1 MIFQCNQEGHTSYNC
16 PTASRGGIR
25 SSPASG
31 YGATNSSTSQPVFDD
46 WGTLTATSGTRSSS
60 YDSGDKKDDWG
71 SSSGSVSSPWANDS
85 NAAARG
91 GRNTPRSS
99 APFRDSQPVVD
110 DWGISSNPSTVPIIK
125 TVCHTTTGNSGAD
138 DWDAAADAW
147 SSVNTSSSNPRS
159 GKSSIAK
166 AGGLNCSVVDDS
178 WDKCPSASNSEQGQ
192 LNISR
197 NRPNAIVKTDEDDWG
212 RSAEVSK
219 RDLVSSATANSRL
232 PPMDDGNVNGFKKR
246 NDKNFSSYREL
257 NQSIVNAI
265 AWNGP
270 INHGHRSFKTS
281 MKNVDVSL

>member
-1 MIFQCNQEGHTSYNC
+1 MILQRNQQGRTSDNC
-16 PTASRGGIR
+16 LTASRGGIR

-31 YGATNSSTSQPVFDD
+31 NGATNLSTSQPVFDD
-46 WGTLTATSGTRSSS
+46 FSTFTATSGTRSSS

-71 SSSGSVSSPWANDS
+71 SSSGSVRSPWANDS

-91 GRNTPRSS
+91 GRSTPRSS
-99 APFRDSQPVVD
+99 APFRGSQPVVD

-178 WDKCPSASNSEQGQ
+178 WEKCPSASSSEQGQ
-192 LNISR
+192 LNITR
-197 NRPNAIVKTDEDDWG
+197 NRPNSIVKPNEDDWG
-212 RSAEVSK
+212 RSADVSK

-232 PPMDDGNVNGFKKR
+232 PPMDDGNVNGFEKR

-281 MKNVDVSL
+281 MKNVDVS